1 MSTVVVDLTRSDLM
15 SFSFRWLTKWPQL
28 WKPFVVIFS
37 LVVAYLLY
45 KHGVP
50 ANGRKWFALAAAGT
64 GGGIGGLI
72 LGILFALLGV
82 RLNAGKIPGLL
93 GVHEYSFTPDGLL
106 EKTQANETLIK
117 WCGAHSLLRTES
129 FLQINIA
136 PGLAHILP
144 QRAFSDRSAF
154 EAFCA
159 KAERLVQGTPN
170 NSLER
175 TREG

>member
-15 SFSFRWLTKWPQL
+15 RFSFRWLTKWPQL
-28 WKPFVVIFS
+28 WKPFVVIFA
-37 LVVAYLLY
+37 LVAAYLLY

-50 ANGRKWFALAAAGT
+50 ADGRRWFTLVVAGV

-82 RLNAGKIPGLL
+82 RFNSGKMPGLL
-93 GVHEYSFTPDGLL
+93 GVHEYTFTPDGLL

-117 WCGAHSLLRTES
+117 WGGAHSLLRTDS

-144 QRAFSDRSAF
+144 QRAFGDRRDF
-154 EAFCA
+154 EDFCA
-159 KAERLVQGTPN
+159 KAERLVRGTPN
-170 NSLER
+170 TSFER

>member
-28 WKPFVVIFS
+28 WEPFVVIFV

-45 KHGVP
+45 KHGLP
-50 ANGRKWFALAAAGT
+50 EDGRKWFSFVMAGA
-64 GGGIGGLI
+64 GGGIVGLI
-72 LGILFALLGV
+72 LGVVFALLGV
-82 RLNAGKIPGLL
+82 RLNAGKVPGLL
-93 GVHEYSFTPDGLL
+93 GTHEYSFTPDGLL

-117 WCGAHSLLRTES
+117 WGGAHSLLRTES

-144 QRAFSDRSAF
+144 QRAFSDRNAF
-154 EAFCA
+154 EEFCA
-159 KAERLVQGTPN
+159 KAERLVQGHA
-170 NSLER
+170 
-175 TREG
+175 

>member
-1 MSTVVVDLTRSDLM
+1 MSTVVVDLTRRDLM
-15 SFSFRWLTKWPQL
+15 SFSFRWLIKWPQL
-28 WKPFVVIFS
+28 WKPFVLIFA
-37 LVVAYLLY
+37 LVVGYLLF

-50 ANGRKWFALAAAGT
+50 ESGRKWFTLVVAGA

-82 RLNAGKIPGLL
+82 RMNAGKMPGLL
-93 GVHEYSFTPDGLL
+93 GVHEYSFTQDGLL

-117 WCGAHSLLRTES
+117 WGGAHSLLRTDS

-144 QRAFSDRSAF
+144 QRAFSDKGAF
-154 EAFCA
+154 EEFCA
-159 KAERLVQGTPN
+159 KSERLVRGTPN
-170 NSLER
+170 TSFER